1 MPTLAERKALFARHI
16 ELQREVER
24 EERHQRL
31 LRDQEA
37 FKALIRSTPEITGT
51 MRYREALELLS
62 EQAAFQALAEDDR
75 IRIFDEVITDIWRE
89 EAEARRQRKRRAAEK
104 FTQLLNS
111 LQLTVETPW
120 QEAQVRWRGALASD
134 PDYSEWGQLDQ
145 LTAFETYIRDLE
157 AREEEAS
164 EQRRKEQR
172 RRERHARAAF
182 GRLLGELERTG
193 QVTAQTSWKQLYSIL
208 RHRTEYQSLLAAQS
222 GSTPLDLFWDR
233 LDVLQ
238 DAYVQ
243 EMQPIIKKLQS
254 TLGNDYTR
262 WGEEGDKEL
271 PASLRSHLFPLAPAL
286 SGSLAREAIRAKVE
300 VYRREYRRA
309 IDQLKHAI
317 KHFTPPITLNTTY
330 ESIAEAMGKIP
341 EIVAVAEE
349 DIRRYYF
356 DKYIRHLRKRAGLE
370 VDKSDDDQ

>member
-1 MPTLAERKALFARHI
+1 MPTLAERKTLFARHI

-31 LRDQEA
+31 LRDREA
-37 FKALIRSTPEITGT
+37 FKTLIRSTPEITGAT
-51 MRYREALELLS
+51 RYREAVELLD
-62 EQAAFQALAEDDR
+62 EHAAFQALEEDER
-75 IRIFDEVITDIWRE
+75 TRIFDEVINELWRE
-89 EAEARRQRKRRAAEK
+89 ETEARRQRKRRATEK

-111 LQLTVETPW
+111 LHLTVETPW
-120 QEAQVRWRGALASD
+120 REAQTRWRGALSSD
-134 PDYSEWGQLDQ
+134 PDYGEWSQLDQ
-145 LTAFETYIRDLE
+145 LTAFEAYIRDLE

-164 EQRRKEQR
+164 EQRRREQR

-182 GRLLGELERTG
+182 KRVLEELERTK
-193 QVTAQTSWKQLYSIL
+193 QLTARTSWKQLYPLL
-208 RHRTEYQSLLAAQS
+208 RHRPEYQDLLAAQS

-233 LDVLQ
+233 LDILQ

-254 TLGNDYTR
+254 SLGNDYTK
-262 WGEEGDKEL
+262 WEGEEEVV
-271 PASLRSHLFPLAPAL
+271 PASLRSHLFPPAPSP
-286 SGSLAREAIRAKVE
+286 SGPHAREAIRAKVE
-300 VYRREYRRA
+300 MYRREHRRV

-317 KHFTPPITLNTTY
+317 KHFTPAITLDTTY

-341 EIVAVAEE
+341 EIAVVADD